1 MVWLHLIDWQEFLQY
16 FQKFDL
22 TVMLFFSIFYVFAY
36 FLRALRWKIILNP
49 IYKMNIGESF
59 AIFMSGL
66 LVNYIIPIRAGEVA
80 KSVILK
86 TRNHLKISQ
95 TLPTVFID
103 KITDLFPIL
112 LIMLLIPLVSIKL
125 NFTLY
130 FIILLLF
137 IILLFFVWFLYFAIN
152 HQKKAFKFLHLFLK
166 IIPFK
171 YRAKLEVFF
180 ANFVD
185 GMGILN
191 RRWKAITLIYLL
203 TFWAVI
209 SEALYIF
216 MVFKAFGAEIS
227 YLKILF
233 GYTLMNLTYILPT
246 PPAQIGSNQF
256 MWVLIFGFA
265 LGINE
270 NLTAAAVTFSHL
282 LTSIWIFG
290 IGAISLLALKI
301 KFTEIVSIKNK
312 NII

>member
-1 MVWLHLIDWQEFLQY
+1 MKKNSINWIVGIILGATFLMVWLHLIDWQEFLQY

-270 NLTAAAVTFSHL
+270 NLTAAAVTF
-282 LTSIWIFG
+282 
-290 IGAISLLALKI
+290 
-301 KFTEIVSIKNK
+301 
-312 NII
+312 